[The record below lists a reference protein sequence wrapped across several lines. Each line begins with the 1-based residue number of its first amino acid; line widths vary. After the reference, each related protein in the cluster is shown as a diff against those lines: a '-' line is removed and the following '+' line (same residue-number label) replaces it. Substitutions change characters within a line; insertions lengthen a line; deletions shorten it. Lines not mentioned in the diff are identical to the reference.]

1 MQSLPTEAKPLSACS
16 QCGTALP
23 PPTGSAT
30 FVYGVGAVGYQSC
43 DTCGAKWRYLW
54 KDPPGT
60 GGGLNRLPFLL
71 VGAVIMALLVVGV
84 FGALRSPST
93 YKAGAESN
101 TTTSA
106 PRDSTTTSPGSSV
119 DASDF
124 QTIIKPI
131 DKARGTLLTYLE
143 TTAQSLPQNVVNQSV
158 TTFVKQ
164 SNQAT
169 DDLQRVSWP
178 SSVSGD
184 INDLVAMQQQFT
196 SDLDLIQYGQL
207 YSPSFTQKLETDV
220 AAIRAAESAV
230 GEALGGQPP
239 SK

>member
-1 MQSLPTEAKPLSACS
+1 VQSLPTEAKPLSACS

-71 VGAVIMALLVVGV
+71 VGAVIVALLVVGV
-84 FGALRSPST
+84 FGALRSPSRYT
-93 YKAGAESN
+93 AGAESS

-106 PRDSTTTSPGSSV
+106 PRSVTTTPVPSADTSDYHSIVNALDSSR
-119 DASDF
+119 SD
-124 QTIIKPI
+124 
-131 DKARGTLLTYLE
+131 LLTYLE
-143 TTAQSLPQNVVNQSV
+143 TTGQSAPQNVVNQKADA
-158 TTFVKQ
+158 FVKQ
-164 SNQAT
+164 TNDAVDALKRVNWPASVAT
-169 DDLQRVSWP
+169 DIDQ
-178 SSVSGD
+178 
-184 INDLVAMQQQFT
+184 LVAMQQQFT
-196 SDLDLIQYGQL
+196 SDLELIQYGQL
-207 YSPSFTQKLETDV
+207 YSPSFTQQLETDV
-220 AAIRAAESAV
+220 ASIRAAEGAV
-230 GEALGGQPP
+230 SESFGA